1 MEQLK
6 KVSIVSVPY
15 TLFFQYNCQHENV
28 LNWIQVMKISHLD
41 IPNQALN
48 WMFDSLVK
56 TGEYVDIILLVLEE
70 FSGHVYSI
78 CKTWSPS
85 CFSVS
90 SVCCPENSCRAVVEK
105 FVQRG
110 AQNASEFALKWP
122 LATRSPI
129 SVRLSAA
136 VWQHCIAPKMFEK
149 YSVRLWLSQKT
160 FYPELMVLQKWDILR
175 RSHPCWEL
183 HMLSNNHLNG
193 GVVCRCSLFIAEH

>member
-90 SVCCPENSCRAVVEK
+90 SVCCPENSCQAVVEK

-149 YSVRLWLSQKT
+149 YSVRLWLSQKHFT
-160 FYPELMVLQKWDILR
+160 PNWWCYKSETSCAVLIPVE
-175 RSHPCWEL
+175 SCT
-183 HMLSNNHLNG
+183 
-193 GVVCRCSLFIAEH
+193 CSVTIISTAVSFVDVASS

>member
-56 TGEYVDIILLVLEE
+56 TGEYVDITLLVLKE

>member
-56 TGEYVDIILLVLEE
+56 TGEYVDITLLVLKE

-90 SVCCPENSCRAVVEK
+90 SVCCPENSCQAVVEK

-149 YSVRLWLSQKT
+149 YSVRLWLSQKHFT
-160 FYPELMVLQKWDILR
+160 PNWWCYKSETSCAVLIPVE
-175 RSHPCWEL
+175 SYTCSVTIISAA
-183 HMLSNNHLNG
+183 LSFKSCDLD
-193 GVVCRCSLFIAEH
+193 VASS

>member
-90 SVCCPENSCRAVVEK
+90 SVCCPENSCQAVVEK

-149 YSVRLWLSQKT
+149 YSVRLWLSQKHFT
-160 FYPELMVLQKWDILR
+160 PNWWCYKSETSCAVLIPVE
-175 RSHPCWEL
+175 SCT
-183 HMLSNNHLNG
+183 
-193 GVVCRCSLFIAEH
+193 CSVTIISAAVSFVDVASS

>member
-78 CKTWSPS
+78 CKTLSPS
-85 CFSVS
+85 FFSVS
-90 SVCCPENSCRAVVEK
+90 SVYCPENSCQAVVEK

-110 AQNASEFALKWP
+110 AHISKCIWVCVEVTF
-122 LATRSPI
+122 ATRSPI

-149 YSVRLWLSQKT
+149 YSVRLWLSQKHFT
-160 FYPELMVLQKWDILR
+160 PNWWCYKSETSCAVLIPVE
-175 RSHPCWEL
+175 SCT
-183 HMLSNNHLNG
+183 
-193 GVVCRCSLFIAEH
+193 CSVTIISTAVSFVDVASS

>member
-78 CKTWSPS
+78 CKTLSPS
-85 CFSVS
+85 FFSVS
-90 SVCCPENSCRAVVEK
+90 SVCCPENSSRAVVEK

-136 VWQHCIAPKMFEK
+136 VWQHCVAPKMFEK
-149 YSVRLWLSQKT
+149 YSVRLWLSQKHFT
-160 FYPELMVLQKWDILR
+160 PNWWCYKSETSCAVLIPVE
-175 RSHPCWEL
+175 SCT
-183 HMLSNNHLNG
+183 
-193 GVVCRCSLFIAEH
+193 CSVTIISAAVSFVDVASS

>member
-1 MEQLK
+1 
-6 KVSIVSVPY
+6 
-15 TLFFQYNCQHENV
+15 
-28 LNWIQVMKISHLD
+28 MKISHLD

-78 CKTWSPS
+78 CKTLSPS
-85 CFSVS
+85 FFSVS
-90 SVCCPENSCRAVVEK
+90 SVYCPENSCQAVVEK

-110 AQNASEFALKWP
+110 AHISKCIWVCVEVTF
-122 LATRSPI
+122 ATRSPI

-183 HMLSNNHLNG
+183 HMLSNNHLSG

>member
-56 TGEYVDIILLVLEE
+56 NGGYVDIILLVLEE

-90 SVCCPENSCRAVVEK
+90 SVCCPENSCQAVVEK
-105 FVQRG
+105 FVERG

-149 YSVRLWLSQKT
+149 YSVRLWLSQKHFT
-160 FYPELMVLQKWDILR
+160 PNWWCYKSETSCAVLIPVE
-175 RSHPCWEL
+175 SYTCSVTIISAA
-183 HMLSNNHLNG
+183 LSFKSCDLD
-193 GVVCRCSLFIAEH
+193 VASS